1 MKRSLSVAMLPLLSI
16 GLRASPSP
24 ELPLRRVSVVIG
36 STGAQPSIVGQAAIT
51 TKDQFDAAVARAK
64 DEASASTGEFIAAL
78 VQSVQNHTFRAL
90 VIYKKQGD
98 LRLYGSTIDAHTLE
112 VLYSKPIVEGVDF
125 KYTWHGVRSLG
136 SMWFKFKK
144 PSETSHTAAAAID
157 TTTGKSFG
165 VSLNAFVQDTGK
177 LRNVVRL
184 A

>member
-1 MKRSLSVAMLPLLSI
+1 MKRVHRPVSSLQPLC
-16 GLRASPSP
+16 RAYRIT
-24 ELPLRRVSVVIG
+24 PLEHSL
-36 STGAQPSIVGQAAIT
+36 
-51 TKDQFDAAVARAK
+51 F
-64 DEASASTGEFIAAL
+64 
-78 VQSVQNHTFRAL
+78 
-90 VIYKKQGD
+90 KKQGD

-125 KYTWHGVRSLG
+125 KYTWHGVRGLG